1 MAWART
7 RPSAPDS
14 LGVETRSN
22 LYALSGDVES
32 RIPPKCA
39 LTPIDSTRRAHLRAP
54 SLQEIVANEPA
65 SILSRVAAG
74 EPGAINECMQRFHG
88 LVWSLARRMGAG
100 AADAEDAVQEIFIDL
115 WKSAERFDPSIA
127 SETTFVAMIARRRLI
142 DRGRRRMRRPEAAMI
157 EETVSAP
164 PPMNDASELKDAAR
178 IAEDAMRTLR
188 PEQQRV
194 LQLAIHHGCSH
205 EQIAAS
211 TGLPLGT
218 VKTHARRGL
227 IRLRQALAES
237 GIVPEGF
244 VPPPAS
250 GGKESAKA

>member
-1 MAWART
+1 MHESRS
-7 RPSAPDS
+7 RFSS
-14 LGVETRSN
+14 KSTRS
-22 LYALSGDVES
+22 
-32 RIPPKCA
+32 
-39 LTPIDSTRRAHLRAP
+39 PIDCSRSAALRAEA
-54 SLQEIVANEPA
+54 LQEIVANEPA

-142 DRGRRRMRRPEAAMI
+142 DRGRRRMRRPESTMI

-164 PPMNDASELKDAAR
+164 LPTVDSIETRDAAGV
-178 IAEDAMRTLR
+178 AEAAFRTLR

-227 IRLRQALAES
+227 IRLRQTLAES

-244 VPPPAS
+244 TPPPTAGARESAS
-250 GGKESAKA
+250 G

>member
-1 MAWART
+1 
-7 RPSAPDS
+7 
-14 LGVETRSN
+14 
-22 LYALSGDVES
+22 
-32 RIPPKCA
+32 
-39 LTPIDSTRRAHLRAP
+39 
-54 SLQEIVANEPA
+54 LQEIAANEPA

-74 EPGAINECMQRFHG
+74 EAGAINECMQRFHG

-100 AADAEDAVQEIFIDL
+100 ASDAEDAVQEIFIDL

-164 PPMNDASELKDAAR
+164 PPSNDGVEIKDAAG
-178 IAEDAMRTLR
+178 IAEAAMRT
-188 PEQQRV
+188 
-194 LQLAIHHGCSH
+194 LAIHHGCSH

-227 IRLRQALAES
+227 IRLRQALADS

-244 VPPPAS
+244 APPPQA
-250 GGKESAKA
+250 GARESASS